1 MAASLLVLRPRC
13 GARTVGR
20 LVHWTDSCLWPMLNP
35 CGVFESFVADINA
48 ANNGGSEA
56 EAQAV
61 FARHGIELL

>member
-1 MAASLLVLRPRC
+1 MCTSPAP
-13 GARTVGR
+13 GR
-20 LVHWTDSCLWPMLNP
+20 MLTMSTP
-35 CGVFESFVADINA
+35 AGVFESFVADISA